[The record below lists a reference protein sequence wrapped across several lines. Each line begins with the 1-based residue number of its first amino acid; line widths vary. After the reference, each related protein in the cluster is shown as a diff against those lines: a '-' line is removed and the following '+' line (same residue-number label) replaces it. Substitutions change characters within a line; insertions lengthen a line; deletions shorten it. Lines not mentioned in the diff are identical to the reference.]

1 MIERDAC
8 ISPVDHGKTMDE
20 SNISQHVTLYR
31 PRLDG
36 VPGRHALIAFGGISL
51 GLGMP
56 VFEFFRTLTSLG
68 TDVLFIR
75 DPKQGWYQRSIPGL
89 GNRASEIAEN
99 IMALTRTLFPNKK
112 IVTVVNSMGGY
123 AALMFGCLC
132 GFEKVLAFCPQTFIS
147 PELRSKHGDLRWQ
160 DQVSSIENQE
170 IGDVKQL
177 LDHSESLE
185 THIYVSKDHPLDLL
199 HAERLTGVKNVNVHL
214 IDNCGHNVA
223 QYLRDGGQLNK
234 IIARL
239 LA

>member
-1 MIERDAC
+1 MIERDTC
-8 ISPVDHGKTMDE
+8 ISPVDHAETMDE

-31 PRLDG
+31 SRQG
-36 VPGRHALIAFGGISL
+36 SIPGRHAFIAFGGISIR
-51 GLGMP
+51 LGMP

-68 TDVLFIR
+68 IDVLFIR
-75 DPKQGWYQRSIPGL
+75 DPNQGWYQRPIPGL

-99 IMALTRTLFPNKK
+99 IMALTGTLFPNRE
-112 IVTVVNSMGGY
+112 IITVGNSMGGY

-132 GFEKVLAFCPQTFIS
+132 GFAKVLAFCPQTFIS

-160 DQVSSIENQE
+160 EQLTSIEIQE

-177 LDHSESLE
+177 LNDSEGLE
-185 THIYVSKDHPLDLL
+185 THIYVGKDQPLDLL
-199 HAERLTGVKNVNVHL
+199 HAERLTGVKNVNVYL
-214 IDNCGHNVA
+214 VDNCGHNVA
-223 QYLRDGGQLNK
+223 QYLRDSGQLNE

>member
-1 MIERDAC
+1 
-8 ISPVDHGKTMDE
+8 MDE

-68 TDVLFIR
+68 IDVLFIR

-99 IMALTRTLFPNKK
+99 VMALTGTLFPNKK
-112 IVTVVNSMGGY
+112 IVTVGNSMGGY

-185 THIYVSKDHPLDLL
+185 THIYVGKDHPLDLL